1 MKNRFITCVLGLS
14 VANAILV
21 GIGVALMPTLLWAW
35 VWALGCLVLHF
46 VLLVTV
52 AAFDLRA
59 VVMAD
64 HIEFM
69 KRLSERVSSK

>member
-1 MKNRFITCVLGLS
+1 MKNRFIAYVVGLS
-14 VANAILV
+14 VANAMLV

-35 VWALGCLVLHF
+35 AWAIGCLVLHF

-64 HIEFM
+64 HLEFT
-69 KRLSERVSSK
+69 KRFSEKMSLK